1 METGV
6 YIRQLY
12 IIYYGKNENVKTS
25 FACSQRCGMSVAK
38 GSYVTHDK
46 GQDYYLMCEFCLTHE
61 YFFSFT
67 FP

>member
-38 GSYVTHDK
+38 GSYVTHD
-46 GQDYYLMCEFCLTHE
+46 
-61 YFFSFT
+61 
-67 FP
+67 